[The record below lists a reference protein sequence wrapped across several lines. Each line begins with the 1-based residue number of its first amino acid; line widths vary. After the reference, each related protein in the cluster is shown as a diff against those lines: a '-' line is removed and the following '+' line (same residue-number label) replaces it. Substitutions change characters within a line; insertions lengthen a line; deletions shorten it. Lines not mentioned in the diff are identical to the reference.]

1 MYVVFFG
8 LLIFTF
14 DCLSFLP
21 FKAMDKLVL
30 PRFRDTTDFL
40 FAFFET
46 LMDKSV
52 AFVLYWDFPD
62 FTRVVLI
69 SFHLPFFL

>member
-8 LLIFTF
+8 LLIFAF

-21 FKAMDKLVL
+21 FKAMDKLVF

-52 AFVLYWDFPD
+52 AFVLYLVFPD